1 MKENV
6 NCCLHKFTSLVESE
20 HFQYQPTVN
29 IHVSCMCGWI
39 YFRWENMRFQYFS
52 VIEDK
57 YIYSNFIENKW
68 K

>member
-29 IHVSCMCGWI
+29 IHVSRAVVEFTLDEKTWD
-39 YFRWENMRFQYFS
+39 FNTFQ
-52 VIEDK
+52 
-57 YIYSNFIENKW
+57 
-68 K
+68 